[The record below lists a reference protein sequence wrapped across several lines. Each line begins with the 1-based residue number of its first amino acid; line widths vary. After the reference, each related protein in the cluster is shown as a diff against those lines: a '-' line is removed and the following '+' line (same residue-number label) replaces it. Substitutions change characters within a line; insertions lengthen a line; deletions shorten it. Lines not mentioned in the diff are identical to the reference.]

1 MNKSGTWLAAGAI
14 ELANDGAAARGER
27 ERSAV
32 QAVAAVAAAI
42 SARAA
47 IKRVIFIFPR
57 SGDNLICKH

>member
-27 ERSAV
+27 ARSAV
-32 QAVAAVAAAI
+32 QAVAAAI

-47 IKRVIFIFPR
+47 IKRVIFIFSPKR
-57 SGDNLICKH
+57 RQPHL